1 MLWPSYRWAPLPKS
15 CDSDKPSHVM
25 GEASVKCCVC
35 CCYTLAHACLQALQY
50 KTQATQAQL
59 KAQQETE
66 ARKRIEA
73 EAARAVAARMTEK
86 PRVSSPFSST
96 TGRCTVLGLH
106 WAKGC
111 FPGHNLTA
119 ASGLVCFHVKA
130 VAHDRNSCCRASMVW
145 RPATAGGKLH
155 LHQLMEVQLGTPQ
168 VLLALLAKMPTE
180 APPCTVKA
188 LQLHHT

>member
-1 MLWPSYRWAPLPKS
+1 MFCFHLWCSCAVSSSACTCPRPALSIELCSIVKSIDFSGVSMLWPSYRWVPLPKS

-96 TGRCTVLGLH
+96 TGRC
-106 WAKGC
+106 
-111 FPGHNLTA
+111 
-119 ASGLVCFHVKA
+119 
-130 VAHDRNSCCRASMVW
+130 SMLSIPW
-145 RPATAGGKLH
+145 G
-155 LHQLMEVQLGTPQ
+155 
-168 VLLALLAKMPTE
+168 
-180 APPCTVKA
+180 
-188 LQLHHT
+188 